1 MVKFTYEQTRH
12 LSEIGDGPLKLTVT
26 GKDGKV
32 LRPALKKWNPASKP
46 TGCTTLSINGS
57 QDHGVWRG
65 LRKGRV

>member
-1 MVKFTYEQTRH
+1 MVKFTYEQMRH

-46 TGCTTLSINGS
+46 TGCTLSLI
-57 QDHGVWRG
+57 HI
-65 LRKGRV
+65 